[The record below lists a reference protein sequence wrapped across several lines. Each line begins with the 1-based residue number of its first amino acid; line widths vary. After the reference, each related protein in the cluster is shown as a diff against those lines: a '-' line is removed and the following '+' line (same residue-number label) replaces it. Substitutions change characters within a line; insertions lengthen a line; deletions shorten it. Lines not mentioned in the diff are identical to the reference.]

1 MALVTAL
8 FGFVFAAPGAVYI
21 AGRINKEQNGKIS
34 LVGPMTN
41 VLIAVAFLGIY
52 FIDPTFLVLQPSLLN
67 IPLFVA
73 MVNIFLAGFNMIPLM
88 PLDGAKVAH
97 WNIGIYIG
105 AFALI
110 IGLGIFIWFGILG

>member
-1 MALVTAL
+1 
-8 FGFVFAAPGAVYI
+8 
-21 AGRINKEQNGKIS
+21 
-34 LVGPMTN
+34 
-41 VLIAVAFLGIY
+41 
-52 FIDPTFLVLQPSLLN
+52 
-67 IPLFVA
+67 